1 MAMTFH
7 SIERLGAPF
16 AAVSELGF
24 VIPEG
29 GEVTL
34 HNVERKILFYLQA
47 DAVMEIDKVGEFR
60 LRTGDVL
67 VIPCR
72 CVQHTRLTERGQSP
86 KGHVLK
92 IAFALPP
99 LAPPGAPQRESL
111 VRGNPESDLG
121 VFVRHHFR
129 QIRHLPN
136 AQTAPMQEILRA
148 IRREAEEHPQ
158 GLRHRV
164 RALATNLV
172 VHVARMVHERPA
184 PAHPAS
190 PEQAPLVVQVKE
202 YLLRNY
208 ARELTLGEIAW
219 YARKSEE
226 HVARIF
232 RKVTGQTVFDYLR
245 TVRLE
250 SAKTLL
256 INSDKTLTEIARL
269 SGFSSLA
276 LFSRNF
282 TQYVGRSASAYRQE
296 RARVVTWQPP

>member
-24 VIPEG
+24 VIPDG
-29 GEVTL
+29 GEVSVD
-34 HNVERKILFYLQA
+34 NIERKILFYLQA
-47 DAVMEIDKVGEFR
+47 DAVMEIDKVGSFR
-60 LRTGDVL
+60 IRTGDIV

-72 CVQHTRLTERGQSP
+72 CVQHTRVVERGQSP

-99 LAPPGAPQRESL
+99 LAAPGAAVSEAI
-111 VRGNPESDLG
+111 VRGNPEADLG

-148 IRREAEEHPQ
+148 IRREAEEHPP

-184 PAHPAS
+184 PAHPEG
-190 PEQAPLVVQVKE
+190 PDQAPLVVQVKE

-208 ARELTLGEIAW
+208 TRELSLGEIAW
-219 YARKSEE
+219 HVHKSEE
-226 HVARIF
+226 HVARVF

-269 SGFSSLA
+269 SGFGSLA

-282 TQYVGRSASAYRQE
+282 SLYVGRSPSAYRQE

>member
-16 AAVSELGF
+16 LAVSELGF

-47 DAVMEIDKVGEFR
+47 DAVMQIEKVGEFR
-60 LRTGDVL
+60 IRTGDIL
-67 VIPCR
+67 VVPCR
-72 CVQHTRLTERGQSP
+72 CVQRTRITERGQSL
-86 KGHVLK
+86 KAHVLK

-99 LAPPGAPQRESL
+99 LALPGAAQAEPV
-111 VRGNPESDLG
+111 VRGNPETDLG
-121 VFVRHHFR
+121 VFVRHHLR
-129 QIRHLPN
+129 QIRHLPS
-136 AQTAPMQEILRA
+136 AQTAAMQEILRA
-148 IRREAEEHPQ
+148 IRREAEEHPP

-184 PAHPAS
+184 PTHTAG
-190 PEQAPLVVQVKE
+190 PEHAPLVVQVKE

-219 YARKSEE
+219 HVHKSEE
-226 HVARIF
+226 HVARVF
-232 RKVTGQTVFDYLR
+232 RKVTGQTVFEYLR

-269 SGFSSLA
+269 SGFGSLA

-282 TQYVGRSASAYRQE
+282 STYVGRNPSAYRQE

>member
-24 VIPEG
+24 VIPDG
-29 GEVTL
+29 GEVSVD
-34 HNVERKILFYLQA
+34 NIERKILFYLQA
-47 DAVMEIDKVGEFR
+47 DAVMEIEKVGAFR
-60 LRTGDVL
+60 IRTGDIV

-72 CVQHTRLTERGQSP
+72 CMQHTRVVERGQSP

-99 LAPPGAPQRESL
+99 LAAPGAAVSEAI
-111 VRGNPESDLG
+111 VRGNPEADLG

-148 IRREAEEHPQ
+148 IRREAEEHPP

-184 PAHPAS
+184 PAHQEGPD
-190 PEQAPLVVQVKE
+190 QAPLVVQVKE

-208 ARELTLGEIAW
+208 TRELSLGEIAW
-219 YARKSEE
+219 HVHKSEE
-226 HVARIF
+226 HVARVF

-269 SGFSSLA
+269 SGFGSLA

-282 TQYVGRSASAYRQE
+282 SLYAGRSPSAYRQE